1 MDRLQG
7 LKNVHNFL
15 ITVRPPTKCPTILY
29 EIGND
34 SLSSGHVPEEFKVAH
49 VTPLLKN
56 TSLDKNVLK
65 NHRPVSN
72 LPFVT
77 KVLERAVAK
86 QLQNYLTVNNLH
98 EPQQS
103 AYRKHRSTETALLCV
118 QNDIVQAIDG
128 KKSVILV
135 LLDLSA
141 AFDTIDHTVL
151 LHRLKHD
158 FGITGTALKWLDSYL
173 SHRTQTVKI
182 GDSFSTKHKLLFG
195 VPQGSVLG
203 PVLFSLYSSPV
214 AKIARKYGLCVQ
226 LYADDTQLYLSFT
239 PCEWGD
245 ALERVEES
253 VKEIKAWMVANKLQ
267 LNGDKTQIVLV
278 SAPRA
283 NSGVSDLV
291 HVQIDGHPIPFS
303 TSVKNLGVIFDKQLN
318 MEAHVKS
325 LCRSCM
331 FHLRNI
337 SNIRRLLS
345 HKIAEQ
351 LIHAFVTFRL
361 DYCNSLLSGLPS
373 STICHLQRVQNIA
386 ARILTRTKKYDHITP
401 ILQYLHWLPVRERI
415 IFKIMLLTYRG
426 VNGMAST
433 YIERMLIPYK
443 PQQSLRSSES
453 G

>member
-1 MDRLQG
+1 M
-7 LKNVHNFL
+7 
-15 ITVRPPTKCPTILY
+15 
-29 EIGND
+29 
-34 SLSSGHVPEEFKVAH
+34 
-49 VTPLLKN
+49 
-56 TSLDKNVLK
+56 
-65 NHRPVSN
+65 
-72 LPFVT
+72 
-77 KVLERAVAK
+77 
-86 QLQNYLTVNNLH
+86 
-98 EPQQS
+98 
-103 AYRKHRSTETALLCV
+103 
-118 QNDIVQAIDG
+118 
-128 KKSVILV
+128 
-135 LLDLSA
+135 
-141 AFDTIDHTVL
+141 
-151 LHRLKHD
+151 
-158 FGITGTALKWLDSYL
+158 
-173 SHRTQTVKI
+173 
-182 GDSFSTKHKLLFG
+182 
-195 VPQGSVLG
+195 
-203 PVLFSLYSSPV
+203 
-214 AKIARKYGLCVQ
+214 CVQ

-245 ALERVEES
+245 ALERVEEC

-351 LIHAFVTFRL
+351 LIHAFVTSRL
-361 DYCNSLLSGLPS
+361 DYCNSLLSGLLS

-401 ILQYLHWLPVRERI
+401 ILQHLHWLPVKERI

-426 VNGMAST
+426 VNGVAPT

-443 PQQSLRSSES
+443 PQRSLRSSES
-453 G
+453 GQLVIPHSRLKNKNVSSPSTCESKYCGEPP

>member
-1 MDRLQG
+1 MTFDAFKTNCSFDSFSSLSEIEIDKIIKQSPSKSCDLDPLPTSL
-7 LKNVHNFL
+7 LKENMSSILPL
-15 ITVRPPTKCPTILY
+15 IT
-29 EIGND
+29 EIVND

-56 TSLDKNVLK
+56 TSPDKNVLK
-65 NHRPVSN
+65 NYRPVSN
-72 LPFVT
+72 LPFVS

-98 EPQQS
+98 EPRQS
-103 AYRKHRSTETALLCV
+103 AYRKHHSTETSLLCV
-118 QNDIVQAIDG
+118 QNDIVQAIDDR
-128 KKSVILV
+128 KSVILV

-182 GDSFSTKHKLLFG
+182 GDSFSAKQTLLFG

-203 PVLFSLYSSPV
+203 PVLFPLYSSPV
-214 AKIARKYGLCVQ
+214 AKIARKYGMCVQ

-245 ALERVEES
+245 ALERVEEC

-283 NSGVSDLV
+283 ISGVSDLV

-303 TSVKNLGVIFDKQLN
+303 TSVKNLGVIFDK
-318 MEAHVKS
+318 
-325 LCRSCM
+325 
-331 FHLRNI
+331 
-337 SNIRRLLS
+337 
-345 HKIAEQ
+345 
-351 LIHAFVTFRL
+351 
-361 DYCNSLLSGLPS
+361 
-373 STICHLQRVQNIA
+373 
-386 ARILTRTKKYDHITP
+386 
-401 ILQYLHWLPVRERI
+401 
-415 IFKIMLLTYRG
+415 
-426 VNGMAST
+426 
-433 YIERMLIPYK
+433 
-443 PQQSLRSSES
+443 
-453 G
+453 

>member
-1 MDRLQG
+1 MSSILP
-7 LKNVHNFL
+7 L
-15 ITVRPPTKCPTILY
+15 IT
-29 EIGND
+29 EIVND

-56 TSLDKNVLK
+56 TSLDKKVFK
-65 NHRPVSN
+65 NYRPVSN
-72 LPFVT
+72 LPFVS

-103 AYRKHRSTETALLCV
+103 AYRKHHSTETALLCV

-203 PVLFSLYSSPV
+203 PVMFSLYSSPV

-245 ALERVEES
+245 ALERVEEC

-283 NSGVSDLV
+283 NSEVSDLV

-303 TSVKNLGVIFDKQLN
+303 TSVKNLGIIFDKQLN

-337 SNIRRLLS
+337 SNIRRLLP

-351 LIHAFVTFRL
+351 LIHAFVTSRL

-386 ARILTRTKKYDHITP
+386 ARILTR
-401 ILQYLHWLPVRERI
+401 
-415 IFKIMLLTYRG
+415 
-426 VNGMAST
+426 
-433 YIERMLIPYK
+433 
-443 PQQSLRSSES
+443 
-453 G
+453 

>member
-1 MDRLQG
+1 MHLKQIARL
-7 LKNVHNFL
+7 
-15 ITVRPPTKCPTILY
+15 ILRSRSVTY
-29 EIGND
+29 IATEGKQVKYFTTYHWNSD

-56 TSLDKNVLK
+56 TSLDKNGLK
-65 NHRPVSN
+65 NYRPVSN
-72 LPFVT
+72 LPFVS

-98 EPQQS
+98 ETRQS
-103 AYRKHRSTETALLCV
+103 AYSKYHSTETALLCV
-118 QNDIVQAIDG
+118 QNDILQAIDG

-182 GDSFSTKHKLLFG
+182 GDSFSTKQKLLFG

-214 AKIARKYGLCVQ
+214 AKIARKDGLCVQ
-226 LYADDTQLYLSFT
+226 LYADDTQLHLSFT

-245 ALERVEES
+245 ALERVEEC
-253 VKEIKAWMVANKLQ
+253 VKEIKAWIVANKLQ

-291 HVQIDGHPIPFS
+291 HVQIDGHPIPIS
-303 TSVKNLGVIFDKQLN
+303 TPGENLGVIFDKQLN

-331 FHLRNI
+331 FYLRNI

-345 HKIAEQ
+345 YKIEEQ
-351 LIHAFVTFRL
+351 LIHAFVTSRL

-373 STICHLQRVQNIA
+373 STICQLQRVQNIA
-386 ARILTRTKKYDHITP
+386 ARILTCTKKYDHITP
-401 ILQYLHWLPVRERI
+401 ILQHLHWLPVRERI

-426 VNGMAST
+426 VNGMAPT
-433 YIERMLIPYK
+433 YIEHMLIP
-443 PQQSLRSSES
+443 
-453 G
+453 

>member
-1 MDRLQG
+1 MSEVEIDKIIKQSPSKSCDLDPLPTSL
-7 LKNVHNFL
+7 LKENMSSILPL
-15 ITVRPPTKCPTILY
+15 IT
-29 EIGND
+29 EIVND

-65 NHRPVSN
+65 NYRPVSN
-72 LPFVT
+72 LPFVS
-77 KVLERAVAK
+77 KVLERVVAK

-103 AYRKHRSTETALLCV
+103 AYRKHHSTETAPLCV

-141 AFDTIDHTVL
+141 AFDTIDHSVL
-151 LHRLKHD
+151 LHRLQHD
-158 FGITGTALKWLDSYL
+158 LGITGTALKWLDSYL
-173 SHRTQTVKI
+173 SDRTQTVKI
-182 GDSFSTKHKLLFG
+182 SDSFSTKQKLLFG
-195 VPQGSVLG
+195 
-203 PVLFSLYSSPV
+203 VLFSLYSSPV

-245 ALERVEES
+245 ALERVEEC
-253 VKEIKAWMVANKLQ
+253 VKEIKAWMLANKLQ

-303 TSVKNLGVIFDKQLN
+303 TSVKNLGEIFDKQLN

-345 HKIAEQ
+345 HKTTCPVLLQ
-351 LIHAFVTFRL
+351 LTVIRT
-361 DYCNSLLSGLPS
+361 
-373 STICHLQRVQNIA
+373 TILNDMSPP
-386 ARILTRTKKYDHITP
+386 T
-401 ILQYLHWLPVRERI
+401 
-415 IFKIMLLTYRG
+415 
-426 VNGMAST
+426 
-433 YIERMLIPYK
+433 
-443 PQQSLRSSES
+443 SSEHS
-453 G
+453 C

>member
-1 MDRLQG
+1 M
-7 LKNVHNFL
+7 
-15 ITVRPPTKCPTILY
+15 
-29 EIGND
+29 
-34 SLSSGHVPEEFKVAH
+34 
-49 VTPLLKN
+49 
-56 TSLDKNVLK
+56 
-65 NHRPVSN
+65 
-72 LPFVT
+72 
-77 KVLERAVAK
+77 ERVVAK

-103 AYRKHRSTETALLCV
+103 VYRKHHSTETALLCV

-141 AFDTIDHTVL
+141 AFDTIDHSVL
-151 LHRLKHD
+151 LHRLQHD

-173 SHRTQTVKI
+173 SDRTQTVKI
-182 GDSFSTKHKLLFG
+182 GDSFSTKQKLLFG

-245 ALERVEES
+245 ALERVEEC
-253 VKEIKAWMVANKLQ
+253 VKEIKAWMVENKLQ

-318 MEAHVKS
+318 MEAHVKF

-331 FHLRNI
+331 FHLKNI
-337 SNIRRLLS
+337 SNIRHLLS

-351 LIHAFVTFRL
+351 LIHAFVTSRL

-401 ILQYLHWLPVRERI
+401 ILQHLHWLPVRERI

-426 VNGMAST
+426 VNGMAPT

-443 PQQSLRSSES
+443 PQRSLRSSES
-453 G
+453 GQLVVPHSRLKGYGDRAFAVVTPTLWNNLPEHIRRAKTLGSFKTLIKTELFVKAFNKQ

>member
-1 MDRLQG
+1 MCTEWYR
-7 LKNVHNFL
+7 
-15 ITVRPPTKCPTILY
+15 
-29 EIGND
+29 
-34 SLSSGHVPEEFKVAH
+34 SGYWWQK
-49 VTPLLKN
+49 T
-56 TSLDKNVLK
+56 
-65 NHRPVSN
+65 
-72 LPFVT
+72 
-77 KVLERAVAK
+77 
-86 QLQNYLTVNNLH
+86 
-98 EPQQS
+98 
-103 AYRKHRSTETALLCV
+103 
-118 QNDIVQAIDG
+118 
-128 KKSVILV
+128 VILV

-182 GDSFSTKHKLLFG
+182 GDSFSTKQKFLFG

-226 LYADDTQLYLSFT
+226 LYADDTQLYLSFA

-245 ALERVEES
+245 ALERVEEC

-283 NSGVSDLV
+283 NYGVSDLV

-303 TSVKNLGVIFDKQLN
+303 TSVKNLGVIFYKQLN

-351 LIHAFVTFRL
+351 LIHAFVTSRL

-401 ILQYLHWLPVRERI
+401 ILQHLHWLPVKERI
-415 IFKIMLLTYRG
+415 IFKIMLRRH
-426 VNGMAST
+426 NGMAPT

-443 PQQSLRSSES
+443 PQRSLRSSES
-453 G
+453 GQLVIPHSRRKGYGDRAFAVVAPTLWNNLPEHIRRAKTLRSFKTLIKTELFVKAFYKQ